1 MSFLFSI
8 FIFVLSFM
16 LGVPRV
22 YCYLFALSSA
32 IGKKIVKK
40 EKTTLMSF
48 GCMNVSLGI
57 SLNWMTSWQVMKL
70 TYFEVKKCLL
80 RICLDI

>member
-48 GCMNVSLGI
+48 GCMNVS
-57 SLNWMTSWQVMKL
+57 WV
-70 TYFEVKKCLL
+70 
-80 RICLDI
+80 